1 MVVRLKVDS
10 KALLKKLVE
19 RKLSVWEASQEL
31 KMDYGNFSR
40 YLKKDKAIRPKT
52 ASRLSEVFGDDVV
65 YVAGE

>member
-1 MVVRLKVDS
+1 MRLKVDS

-19 RKLSVWEASQEL
+19 RKMSVWEASQQL

-52 ASRLSEVFGDDVV
+52 AFLATRWCMWQVIR
-65 YVAGE
+65 